1 MENDKFNKILKEKY
15 FLLKDIAKKYD
26 YSEELLDMIT
36 FIYISFYMDFGKKCD
51 YPLYDLFNKVKII
64 YDRGT
69 VNDIS
74 IKNGF
79 GEVPSGAS
87 AVTIFTPNLK
97 VFENASLK
105 QKPQTIILGTHVG
118 DYLATEALKL
128 EMLAHEI
135 RHALMGYYNTNIL
148 IDENT
153 YYMRSGLG
161 ETYYIKDDSLEEK
174 YIVKERGR
182 TIDEITNTY
191 ITELL
196 INRIINLKKY
206 RIENS
211 DLNRYLSRV
220 KTNQKDGRY
229 RAIGYF
235 NEIKLWYPILLNEQ
249 FINIVNQ
256 HQFDGEIDIIK
267 DFIESNTNLCNYD
280 ELSSLTDT
288 IFDGNRKYDRAI
300 ENNNVDFIQSHI
312 ANIKRE
318 KEIILDLKQ
327 NMDTKSLVKKQII

>member
-118 DYLATEALKL
+118 DYLATETLKL

-135 RHALMGYYNTNIL
+135 RHALMGYYNTNTL

-161 ETYYIKDDSLEEK
+161 ETYYIKDDSLKDK
-174 YIVKERGR
+174 YKVKENGR

-196 INRIINLKKY
+196 INRIMNLKKY
-206 RIENS
+206 KIENS
-211 DLNRYLSRV
+211 TLNRYLSRV
-220 KTNQKDGRY
+220 KTSQKDGRY

-267 DFIESNTNLCNYD
+267 DFFESNTNLCNYD

-288 IFDGNRKYDRAI
+288 IFDGNRKYDRAV
-300 ENNNVDFIQSHI
+300 ENNNVDFIQNHI

-318 KEIILDLKQ
+318 KEIILDLKK
-327 NMDTKSLVKKQII
+327 NMDVKSLVKK

>member
-1 MENDKFNKILKEKY
+1 MENNKFNKILKEKY

-36 FIYISFYMDFGKKCD
+36 FIYLSFYMDFGKKCD

-64 YDRGT
+64 YDIGT
-69 VNDIS
+69 VNEIS

-79 GEVPSGAS
+79 GKIPEGSA
-87 AVTIFTPNLK
+87 AVTIFIPNLK

-105 QKPQTIILGTHVG
+105 QNPQTIILGTHVG
-118 DYLATEALKL
+118 KYLATDALKL
-128 EMLAHEI
+128 EMLTHEV
-135 RHALMGYYNTNIL
+135 RHALMGYYNTNNL

-161 ETYYIKDDSLEEK
+161 ETYYIKDNSLKDK
-174 YIVKERGR
+174 YKVKENGR

-196 INRIINLKKY
+196 INRIMGLKKY

-211 DLNRYLSRV
+211 ALNTYLSRV
-220 KTNQKDGRY
+220 RTSQKDGRY
-229 RAIGYF
+229 RAIGYH
-235 NEIKLWYPILLNEQ
+235 NEIKLWYPLLLSEQ
-249 FINIVNQ
+249 FVDLVNQ
-256 HQFDGEIDIIK
+256 HQFDGQIDIIK
-267 DFIESNTNLCNYD
+267 KFIENNTNLCNYD

-288 IFDGNRKYDRAI
+288 IYNENCKYAK
-300 ENNNVDFIQSHI
+300 ELEKNNIDFLNKHI
-312 ANIKRE
+312 ANIKKE
-318 KEIILDLKQ
+318 KEIILDLKH
-327 NMDTKSLVKKQII
+327 NIDTKSLVKK

>member
-1 MENDKFNKILKEKY
+1 M
-15 FLLKDIAKKYD
+15 LLR
-26 YSEELLDMIT
+26 S
-36 FIYISFYMDFGKKCD
+36 
-51 YPLYDLFNKVKII
+51 
-64 YDRGT
+64 
-69 VNDIS
+69 
-74 IKNGF
+74 
-79 GEVPSGAS
+79 
-87 AVTIFTPNLK
+87 
-97 VFENASLK
+97 K

-118 DYLATEALKL
+118 DYLATETLKL

-135 RHALMGYYNTNIL
+135 RHALMGYYNTNTL

-161 ETYYIKDDSLEEK
+161 ETYYIKDDSLKDK
-174 YIVKERGR
+174 YKVKENGR

-196 INRIINLKKY
+196 INRIMNLKKY
-206 RIENS
+206 NIENS
-211 DLNRYLSRV
+211 TLNRYLSRV

-267 DFIESNTNLCNYD
+267 DFFESNTNLCNYD

-288 IFDGNRKYDRAI
+288 IFDGNRKYDRAV
-300 ENNNVDFIQSHI
+300 ENNNVDFIQNHI

-318 KEIILDLKQ
+318 KEIILDLKK
-327 NMDTKSLVKKQII
+327 NMDVKSLVKK